1 MRRALWHWAWRFG
14 LLWGCAVG
22 AALATGEVNRADAR
36 AARAVIEAQL
46 AAFAAD
52 DAERAFSFAAPGIRE
67 SFGTAERFMAMVRKG
82 YPVVYRPTSVRFLEP
97 VLEQGSLLQRVRM
110 TDDTGAAW
118 MVVYELQRQADR
130 SWRITA
136 CVAARSEGL
145 ST

>member
-1 MRRALWHWAWRFG
+1 MRSVFWQWIWRLG
-14 LLWGCAVG
+14 LLWCCAG
-22 AALATGEVNRADAR
+22 AVPAAPDVNPADAR

-67 SFGTAERFMAMVRKG
+67 SFGSAERFMAMVRKG

-97 VLEQGSLLQRVRM
+97 VGEQGAVLQRVRM

-130 SWRITA
+130 SWRITG

>member
-1 MRRALWHWAWRFG
+1 MRRALWHFAWRFG
-14 LLWGCAVG
+14 LLWWWAVG
-22 AALATGEVNRADAR
+22 AALAIDEVNRSDAR

-52 DAERAFSFAAPGIRE
+52 DAERAFSFAAPSIRD
-67 SFGTAERFMAMVRKG
+67 SFGSAERFMAMVRKG

-97 VLEQGSLLQRVRM
+97 VREGDSLLQRVRM

-118 MVVYELQRQADR
+118 MVVYELQRQDDR

>member
-1 MRRALWHWAWRFG
+1 MRSVLWHWVWRFG
-14 LLWGCAVG
+14 LLWCCATG
-22 AALATGEVNRADAR
+22 AVLAAGEVNPADAR

-46 AAFAAD
+46 AAFADD

-97 VLEQGSLLQRVRM
+97 VGEAGSLLQRVRM
-110 TDDTGAAW
+110 TDDTGVAW

-130 SWRITA
+130 NWRITA

>member
-1 MRRALWHWAWRFG
+1 MRAVLRRWWWRWWLLGVCAASAQLAAAG
-14 LLWGCAVG
+14 LTA
-22 AALATGEVNRADAR
+22 ADAR

-52 DAERAFSFAAPGIRE
+52 DAERAFSFAAPAIRE
-67 SFGTAERFMAMVRKG
+67 SFGSADRFMAMVRKG
-82 YPVVYRPTSVRFLEP
+82 YPVVYRPTSVRFLDP
-97 VLEQGSLLQRVRM
+97 VLEGEALLQRVRM

-130 SWRITA
+130 SWRIAA